1 MPDLKKKGRMNMK
14 RNLDGVYFR
23 VERAGKWQNICFT
36 DLTQDERHRILEG
49 KSNEWLKTMVLHLAN
64 IIEDIGELMDIVR
77 GDE

>member
-1 MPDLKKKGRMNMK
+1 MK

-23 VERAGKWQNICFT
+23 VKRDEKWEDICFT
-36 DLTQDERHRILEG
+36 DLTQDERYRILEG
-49 KSNEWLKTMVLHLAN
+49 KSAEWLKSMVLHLAN

>member
-23 VERAGKWQNICFT
+23 VERAGKWENICFT

-49 KSNEWLKTMVLHLAN
+49 KSNEWLKSMVLHLAN
-64 IIEDIGELMDIVR
+64 VIESIGEDFDLVR

>member
-1 MPDLKKKGRMNMK
+1 MK

-23 VERAGKWQNICFT
+23 VKRDEKWENICFT

-49 KSNEWLKTMVLHLAN
+49 KSNEWLKSMVLHLAN